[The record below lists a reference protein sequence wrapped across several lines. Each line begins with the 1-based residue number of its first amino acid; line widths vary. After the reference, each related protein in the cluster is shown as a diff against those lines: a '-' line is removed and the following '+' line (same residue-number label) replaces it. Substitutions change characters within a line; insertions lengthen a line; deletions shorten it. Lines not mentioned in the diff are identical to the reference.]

1 MEKEEKVR
9 SLNQND
15 VVAPS
20 SRFTSF
26 HSVLFF
32 PFISMCSY
40 YLSAFRKRCAVQ
52 DGSPKLSH
60 HATENK
66 LKKTRRFAYFRKP
79 NGKQFNYGS
88 ERTNVPVSIM
98 TATLIR
104 TERYMHRLIVKKTV
118 FNKASYFRHDKV
130 SH

>member
-40 YLSAFRKRCAVQ
+40 YLSAFRKRRAVQ

-66 LKKTRRFAYFRKP
+66 EKKHVGLRTF
-79 NGKQFNYGS
+79 GS
-88 ERTNVPVSIM
+88 QTENSSITVPKEQ
-98 TATLIR
+98 TYR
-104 TERYMHRLIVKKTV
+104 
-118 FNKASYFRHDKV
+118 
-130 SH
+130 